1 MDMIVDGIEEL
12 SSLDS
17 IPVRKAPILDSWDQY
32 LLYGIRSGK
41 RGQPSFSTDPNTCNE
56 GKDPLPLSGMCLT
69 EEELLANNY
78 MVVKSEGMFLLQCE

>member
-1 MDMIVDGIEEL
+1 MDVTVDGVEEL

-41 RGQPSFSTDPNTCNE
+41 RGQPSFSTDTNTSNE
-56 GKDPLPLSGMCLT
+56 EKNPLPLSSMCLT

-78 MVVKSEGMFLLQCE
+78 MVVKSEGLFLFQCE